1 MTMTIVTKLTV
12 LAVILA
18 LVVAIITDEFSHSM
32 ELTVLVLLVIGFFLP
47 LFITERLKRD
57 G

>member
-1 MTMTIVTKLTV
+1 MAIPTKITV

-18 LVVAIITDEFSHSM
+18 VVVAIITDEFSHSM
-32 ELTVLVLLVIGFFLP
+32 ELTALVLLVIGFFLP
-47 LFITERLKRD
+47 LFVSQRLKRR